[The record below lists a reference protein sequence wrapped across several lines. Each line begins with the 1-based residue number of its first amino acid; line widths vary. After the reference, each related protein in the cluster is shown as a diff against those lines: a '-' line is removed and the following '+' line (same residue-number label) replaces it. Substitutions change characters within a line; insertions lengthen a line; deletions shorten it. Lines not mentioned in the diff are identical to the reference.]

1 LNGIPKNEDLTEL
14 IEEVRNFSKITLVF
28 GAMTEEVKK
37 YPLDEK
43 FVFCNNMEE
52 AVKIGMNALSPGDS
66 IIMSPAG
73 ASFDLYQDYKERG
86 NHFKNIAQRFG
97 GDS

>member
-1 LNGIPKNEDLTEL
+1 
-14 IEEVRNFSKITLVF
+14 
-28 GAMTEEVKK
+28 MTEEVKK

-52 AVKIGMNALSPGDS
+52 AVKIAINALSPGDS

-86 NHFKNIAQRFG
+86 NHFKNIAHRFG